1 MYQIH
6 GLSDDNLRAAALLEE
21 GKKWRERVEAR
32 CGVPLAEIPMGTLHK
47 GGLDGHIMCSR
58 RTDCTQEYI
67 LGVGYPDVEED
78 GTEVYTSFEYIVLF
92 TEEYAVRTGVVPL
105 VGYSRKF

>member
-1 MYQIH
+1 MSLQVH
-6 GLSDDNLRAAALLEE
+6 GLSDSNLKAAALLRE
-21 GKKWRERVEAR
+21 GKKWRDRVEAC
-32 CGVPLAEIPMGTLHK
+32 CGVPLDKIPMGHLHK

-67 LGVGYPDVEED
+67 LGTGYPDVEED

-92 TEEYAVRTGVVPL
+92 TEDYAVRTGVGL
-105 VGYSRKF
+105 